1 MESCFIPIQVQSS
14 HGFRKTGPKK
24 KKKSTSKY
32 KEGEQFN
39 KRII

>member
-24 KKKSTSKY
+24 KKVPVSTR
-32 KEGEQFN
+32 KENNSTKG
-39 KRII
+39 

>member
-1 MESCFIPIQVQSS
+1 MESSFIPTQVQSS
-14 HGFRKTGPKK
+14 DGFGKTGPK

>member
-24 KKKSTSKY
+24 KKKKVPVSTR
-32 KEGEQFN
+32 KENNSTKG
-39 KRII
+39 

>member
-24 KKKSTSKY
+24 KVPVSTR
-32 KEGEQFN
+32 KENNSTKG
-39 KRII
+39 

>member
-1 MESCFIPIQVQSS
+1 MESSFIPTQVQSS
-14 HGFRKTGPKK
+14 DGFGKTGPKK
-24 KKKSTSKY
+24 KKVSTSKY